1 MMSPIRCLALAAA
14 LLAPIVLAP
23 DAGAA
28 ETCLYSQDIRSTHA
42 PDDSTI
48 LFTMTDGKVWKN
60 TLKAPCSQLRF
71 RDSFTYADSGG
82 TICANQQR
90 IRVIDAP
97 AGAPLLRNPGPYCQ
111 LGDFT
116 LQSPG

>member
-1 MMSPIRCLALAAA
+1 MRPIRRLIQAA
-14 LLAPIVLAP
+14 LLVALVLP
-23 DAGAA
+23 NFAGAA

-48 LFTMTDGKVWKN
+48 LFTMIDGKVWKN
-60 TLKAPCSQLRF
+60 TLKAPCSQLQF
-71 RDSFTYADSGG
+71 RDSFTYADFGG

-90 IRVIDAP
+90 IRVLDAP
-97 AGAPLLRNPGPYCQ
+97 SGAPLLRNPGPYCQ
-111 LGDFT
+111 LGDFS